1 MPTSTFVYTAQ
12 NVLWDFAFYLRR
24 SWCNL
29 CYTFAV
35 DVWTW
40 LNFLEQVPFN
50 WHVLVISGPIFTTL
64 ARQCIIN
71 DTDILDMLG
80 CWIWVKG
87 FGCWKKL
94 SFQSKLK
101 FLELVTFNLLVI
113 PKFLLNLSLP
123 NLDLK
128 ILMHSTDVDAK
139 SEPSVS
145 DVEGG

>member
-1 MPTSTFVYTAQ
+1 M
-12 NVLWDFAFYLRR
+12 
-24 SWCNL
+24 
-29 CYTFAV
+29 
-35 DVWTW
+35 
-40 LNFLEQVPFN
+40 
-50 WHVLVISGPIFTTL
+50 
-64 ARQCIIN
+64 
-71 DTDILDMLG
+71 
-80 CWIWVKG
+80 KG

-113 PKFLLNLSLP
+113 TKFLLDLSLP